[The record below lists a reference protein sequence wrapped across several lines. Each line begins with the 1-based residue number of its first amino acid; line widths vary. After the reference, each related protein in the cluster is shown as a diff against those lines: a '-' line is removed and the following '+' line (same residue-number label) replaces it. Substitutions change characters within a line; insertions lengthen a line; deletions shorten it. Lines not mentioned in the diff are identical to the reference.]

1 MSIRIYKLDGP
12 PGPKGVVLGVLLLG
26 VGAVIVTAGLALLI
40 VIALAGA
47 ALGTGVLLY
56 RRLTG
61 KPIPGIPRAVSR
73 DRLDPSLEV
82 FATDAPTAQGTL
94 PPPSERE
101 NPGR

>member
-12 PGPKGVVLGVLLLG
+12 TGPKGVVLGVLLLG

-47 ALGTGVLLY
+47 ALGAGVILY

-61 KPIPGIPRAVSR
+61 KPIPGLPRADPR
-73 DRLDPSLEV
+73 HRLDPNLEV
-82 FATDAPTAQGTL
+82 FAPETPTAQVTL
-94 PPPSERE
+94 PPPRERDVPE
-101 NPGR
+101 